1 MSQSMHKACQKTM
14 ALDMPFD
21 NKIPRFDMFLTCH
34 LACILTYFFMT
45 VVMLFDMSPDMT
57 SDGHLAR
64 NQTCLLT

>member
-14 ALDMPFD
+14 AVDMPFD
-21 NKIPRFDMFLTCH
+21 NKIPRFDMVFDKSLGMYSD
-34 LACILTYFFMT
+34 IFYMT

-64 NQTCLLT
+64 NQACL